1 MSIEVVAIGSEVV
14 LIGSERVFS
23 WFWENFVALE
33 SSVD

>member
-1 MSIEVVAIGSEVV
+1 MPIEVVV
-14 LIGSERVFS
+14 IGSERVFS